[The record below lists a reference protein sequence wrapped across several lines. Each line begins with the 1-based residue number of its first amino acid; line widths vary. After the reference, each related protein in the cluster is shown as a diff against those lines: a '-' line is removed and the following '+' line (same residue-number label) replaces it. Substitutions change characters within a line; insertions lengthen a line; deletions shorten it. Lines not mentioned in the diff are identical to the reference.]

1 MSRFIPRTS
10 KSAPQENFKSLL
22 LLRVF
27 GMLGQLVA
35 ILLAVYHIQLS
46 LPIEP
51 LLTLLLV
58 NAIWSAASYVLFQ
71 RQEKVSENGFFIQ
84 LVFDVLMLTA
94 LLYFTGGATN
104 PFAWLLLVPH
114 TIASTILSK
123 RYAWLMAVIA
133 SLAYTVIVYFYVPLM
148 HMDHPMEMG
157 MGGHF
162 EEHIIGM
169 WLGFVLSAFL
179 MAYFVAGMADALR
192 KRNQVLNELKEKM
205 YRDERLVALG
215 TLATG
220 AAHELGTPL
229 GTMDIIAHEL
239 ELQFKTA
246 EQKPIKDKL
255 VLIQKQI
262 KRCKESLANITETA
276 TYERLDAGQII
287 DVDDY
292 IKELVM
298 QWQVSH
304 TSEGF
309 QQQWNGKGVVPKIV
323 SDVSLSHAIINILDN
338 AAQASNEE
346 VVLAVNWDNQYL
358 HITVRDDGPGMS
370 GELLEK
376 LGVSVQPSTQA
387 GLGLGTYIAKASVER
402 LGGFIEWKNNNKE
415 QGLDV
420 LIRVP
425 IYKGR
430 I

>member
-35 ILLAVYHIQLS
+35 ILLAVHHIQLS

-51 LLTLLLV
+51 LLALLLV

-246 EQKPIKDKL
+246 CL
-255 VLIQKQI
+255 LYT
-262 KRCKESLANITETA
+262 S
-276 TYERLDAGQII
+276 DAA
-287 DVDDY
+287 D
-292 IKELVM
+292 E
-298 QWQVSH
+298 
-304 TSEGF
+304 
-309 QQQWNGKGVVPKIV
+309 
-323 SDVSLSHAIINILDN
+323 
-338 AAQASNEE
+338 
-346 VVLAVNWDNQYL
+346 
-358 HITVRDDGPGMS
+358 
-370 GELLEK
+370 
-376 LGVSVQPSTQA
+376 
-387 GLGLGTYIAKASVER
+387 
-402 LGGFIEWKNNNKE
+402 
-415 QGLDV
+415 
-420 LIRVP
+420 
-425 IYKGR
+425 
-430 I
+430 

>member
-35 ILLAVYHIQLS
+35 ILLAVHHIQLS

-51 LLTLLLV
+51 LLALLLV

-276 TYERLDAGQII
+276 THERLDAGQII

-304 TSEGF
+304 ASEGF

-338 AAQASNEE
+338 AAQASNEQIM
-346 VVLAVNWDNQYL
+346 LMVNWDNQYL
-358 HITVRDDGPGMS
+358 HMIVRDDGPGMS

-376 LGVSVQPSTQA
+376 LGVSVQLSTQA
-387 GLGLGTYIAKASVER
+387 GLGLGAYIAKASIER
-402 LGGFIEWKNNNKE
+402 LGGDIEWKNNKE

-425 IYKGR
+425 IYEEH

>member
-1 MSRFIPRTS
+1 MSRFIPKTS
-10 KSAPQENFKSLL
+10 KFAPQENFKSLL

-35 ILLAVYHIQLS
+35 VLLAIYHVQLS
-46 LPIEP
+46 VPIEP
-51 LLTLLLV
+51 LLSLLLV
-58 NAIWSAASYVLFQ
+58 NAIWSAASYVIFK
-71 RQEKVSENGFFIQ
+71 RQEKLSENSFFIQ
-84 LVFDVLMLTA
+84 LVFDILMLTA

-114 TIASTILSK
+114 TIASTILSR

-133 SLAYTVIVYFYVPLM
+133 SLAYTIIVYFYVPLM
-148 HMDHPMEMG
+148 HMGHPMEMG

-179 MAYFVAGMADALR
+179 MAHFVAGMADALR
-192 KRNQVLNELKEKM
+192 KRNQILNELKEKM

-239 ELQFKTA
+239 EQQFKTT

-262 KRCKESLANITETA
+262 KRCKESLANITKTA
-276 TYERLDAGQII
+276 SYERLDAGQIM

-292 IKELVM
+292 IKVLVT

-304 TSEGF
+304 SSVDF
-309 QQQWNGKGVVPKIV
+309 QQEWEGAGVVPKIV
-323 SDVSLSHAIINILDN
+323 SDATLSHAIINILDN
-338 AAQASNEE
+338 AAQSSTEQ
-346 VVLAVNWDNQYL
+346 VKLRVNWDNKYL
-358 HITVRDDGPGMS
+358 HIIVRDDGPGMS
-370 GELLEK
+370 DELLEK
-376 LGVSVQPSTQA
+376 LGLSEQPSTQA

-402 LGGFIEWKNNNKE
+402 LGGFIEWKNNNE

-425 IYKGR
+425 IYGGG

>member
-1 MSRFIPRTS
+1 MNRFIPKTS

-27 GMLGQLVA
+27 SMLGQLLA
-35 ILLAVYHIQLS
+35 IFLAVYRAQLS

-51 LLTLLLV
+51 LLSILFV
-58 NAIWSAASYVLFQ
+58 NAAWSVTSYILFK
-71 RQEKVSENGFFIQ
+71 RQEKISENSFFIQ

-104 PFAWLLLVPH
+104 PFAWFLLVPH
-114 TIASTILSK
+114 TIASTILSR

-133 SLAYTVIVYFYVPLM
+133 SLAYTVIVYFYVPLI

-162 EEHIIGM
+162 EDHIIGM

-192 KRNQVLNELKEKM
+192 KRNQVLSELKEKM

-239 ELQFKTA
+239 EQQFKTE
-246 EQKPIKDKL
+246 EQKPIKEKL

-276 TYERLDAGQII
+276 SHERFDAGQIMA
-287 DVDDY
+287 VDDY
-292 IKELVM
+292 LKELVM

-304 TSEGF
+304 TSVNF
-309 QQQWNGKGVVPKIV
+309 QQQWNELDVVPKIV
-323 SDVSLSHAIINILDN
+323 PDVSLSHAIINILDN
-338 AAQASNEE
+338 AAQASTDL
-346 VVLAVNWDNQYL
+346 VMLVVNWDNQYL
-358 HITVRDDGPGMS
+358 HIIVRDDGPGMDATQ
-370 GELLEK
+370 LEK
-376 LGVSVQPSTQA
+376 LGMGVQLSTQA
-387 GLGLGTYIAKASVER
+387 GLGLGAYIAKASIER
-402 LGGFIEWKNNNKE
+402 LGGFIEWSNNIE

-420 LIRVP
+420 SIRVP
-425 IYKGR
+425 IYEGED
-430 I
+430 

>member
-1 MSRFIPRTS
+1 MNRFIPKTS

-27 GMLGQLVA
+27 SMLGQLLA
-35 ILLAVYHIQLS
+35 IFLAVYRAQLS

-51 LLTLLLV
+51 LLSILFV
-58 NAIWSAASYVLFQ
+58 NAAWSVTSYILFK
-71 RQEKVSENGFFIQ
+71 RQEKISENSFFIQ

-104 PFAWLLLVPH
+104 PFAWFLLVPH
-114 TIASTILSK
+114 TIASTILSR

-133 SLAYTVIVYFYVPLM
+133 SLAYTVIVYFYVPLI

-162 EEHIIGM
+162 EDHIIGM

-192 KRNQVLNELKEKM
+192 KRNQVLSELKEKM

-239 ELQFKTA
+239 EQQFKTE
-246 EQKPIKDKL
+246 EQKPIKEKL

-276 TYERLDAGQII
+276 SHERFDAGQIMA
-287 DVDDY
+287 VDDY
-292 IKELVM
+292 LKELVM

-304 TSEGF
+304 TSVNF
-309 QQQWNGKGVVPKIV
+309 QQQWNELDVVPKIV
-323 SDVSLSHAIINILDN
+323 PDVSLSHAIINILDN
-338 AAQASNEE
+338 AAQASIDL
-346 VVLAVNWDNQYL
+346 VMLVVNWDNQYL
-358 HITVRDDGPGMS
+358 HIIVRDDGPGMDATQ
-370 GELLEK
+370 LEK
-376 LGVSVQPSTQA
+376 LGMGVQLSTQA
-387 GLGLGTYIAKASVER
+387 GLGLGAYIAKASIER
-402 LGGFIEWKNNNKE
+402 LGGFIEWSNNIE

-420 LIRVP
+420 SIRVP
-425 IYKGR
+425 IYEGED
-430 I
+430 